1 MGLIWAC
8 ADEHDKTEG
17 LETQLATN
25 EVKMAEWSELAIL
38 MRQIHK
44 DAKQWKKMLEAG
56 ELVTDSAHIYKQLVE
71 SEPTDKSVQGPAF
84 EAFAMNYQQALNEF
98 IETNDI
104 VLAKEKYNNLVST
117 CISCHQSYCPGPVK
131 TIKKLYLPKD

>member
-1 MGLIWAC
+1 MAC
-8 ADEHDKTEG
+8 TNEYDKTEA
-17 LETQLATN
+17 LDTQLAST

-56 ELVTDSAHIYKQLVE
+56 ELVTDSANIYKQLVE
-71 SEPTDKSVQGPAF
+71 STPTDKTVKGPAF

-98 IETNDI
+98 IETNDM
-104 VLAKEKYNNLVST
+104 VMAKEKYNNLVST